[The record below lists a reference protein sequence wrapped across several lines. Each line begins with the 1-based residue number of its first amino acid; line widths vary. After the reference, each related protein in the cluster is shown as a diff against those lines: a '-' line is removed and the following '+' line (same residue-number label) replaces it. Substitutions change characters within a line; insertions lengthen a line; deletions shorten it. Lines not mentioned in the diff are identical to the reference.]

1 MSGPVLGSSRAGE
14 RNNPCLQGAHRRQS
28 LSELL
33 QYCEGPETH
42 EKGQYRLLEK
52 VIPELGPRGEEDFAR

>member
-1 MSGPVLGSSRAGE
+1 MSGPVLGSSRARE
-14 RNNPCLQGAHRRQS
+14 RNNPCLPGAHRRQS

-33 QYCEGPETH
+33 QYCEGAEIH

-52 VIPELGPRGEEDFAR
+52 VILELGPRAEEDFAR